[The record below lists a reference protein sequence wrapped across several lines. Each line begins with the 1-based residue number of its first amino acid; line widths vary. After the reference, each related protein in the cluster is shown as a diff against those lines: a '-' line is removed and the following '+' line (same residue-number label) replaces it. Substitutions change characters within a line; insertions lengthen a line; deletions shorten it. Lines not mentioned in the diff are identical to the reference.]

1 MYVKVY
7 DENMRLVGAQAL
19 TTPPTQHVKV
29 YDFKK
34 NRKEGKNH
42 IIKEELV
49 NQILEDARRGVVSFF
64 ENVQFSAVDNI
75 RGNLPAQIDWSNS
88 VGEDVEQGTIWL
100 VFAEEGE
107 IVCREISGRY

>member
-34 NRKEGKNH
+34 NLKEGTH
-42 IIKEELV
+42 HQIKEELV
-49 NQILEDARRGVVSFF
+49 NQILEDAKKGVLSFF
-64 ENVQFSAVDNI
+64 ENVQFSAVSNI
-75 RGNLPAQIDWSNS
+75 HGNLLAQIDWNNS
-88 VGEDVEQGTIWL
+88 REEDVEQGTIWL